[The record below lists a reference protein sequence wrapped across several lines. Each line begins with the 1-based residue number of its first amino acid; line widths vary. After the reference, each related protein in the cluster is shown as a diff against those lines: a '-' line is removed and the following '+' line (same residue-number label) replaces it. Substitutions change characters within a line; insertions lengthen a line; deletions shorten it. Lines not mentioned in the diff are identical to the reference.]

1 MKKVAAL
8 KKFTIL
14 SSRSLYRKLYLWFR
28 VTALTAS
35 SFFFPAS
42 AFAQGPTRNANLTF
56 GGVGVDPAKRSV
68 GDVVSNALLIVFIAA
83 GLAVL
88 VFLIIGAFRWI
99 TSGGDKEA
107 IGKARG
113 TIVNALIGLAI
124 LALAFFITVLFG
136 QILNINILDFGELP
150 TLNDAPKILNQN

>member
-1 MKKVAAL
+1 MKKLAAL
-8 KKFTIL
+8 
-14 SSRSLYRKLYLWFR
+14 
-28 VTALTAS
+28 AS
-35 SFFFPAS
+35 SLGYLLTLGTVY
-42 AFAQGPTRNANLTF
+42 AQTTNVTNTNITF
-56 GGVGVDPAKRSV
+56 GGVGVDPSRRSL

-88 VFLIIGAFRWI
+88 IFLIIGAFRWI

-107 IGKARG
+107 IAKARG

-136 QILNINILDFGELP
+136 QILNINILNFGKLP
-150 TLNDAPKILNQN
+150 SLNEEPRILNNTSP

>member
-1 MKKVAAL
+1 MKKVAAA
-8 KKFTIL
+8 I
-14 SSRSLYRKLYLWFR
+14 SSLGYLLTFGTVYAETTN
-28 VTALTAS
+28 VTNT
-35 SFFFPAS
+35 
-42 AFAQGPTRNANLTF
+42 NITF
-56 GGVGVDPAKRSV
+56 GGVGVDPTTRSL
-68 GDVVSNALLIVFIAA
+68 GDVISNALLIVFIAA

-88 VFLIIGAFRWI
+88 IYLIIGAFKWI

-136 QILNINILDFGELP
+136 QILNINILNFGKLP
-150 TLNDAPKILNQN
+150 SLNEQPRVLNNTSP

>member
-8 KKFTIL
+8 ITT
-14 SSRSLYRKLYLWFR
+14 SAGYLVSFGL
-28 VTALTAS
+28 AL
-35 SFFFPAS
+35 
-42 AFAQGPTRNANLTF
+42 AQPTRETKITF
-56 GGVGVDPAKRSV
+56 GGAGVDPNQRSV
-68 GDVVSNALLIVFIAA
+68 GDVISNALMIVFIAA

-88 VFLIIGAFRWI
+88 VYLIIGAFKWI
-99 TSGGDKEA
+99 TSGGDKDA

-136 QILNINILDFGELP
+136 QILNINILDFQELP
-150 TLNDAPKILNQN
+150 TLNQAPRTTP

>member
-1 MKKVAAL
+1 MNKV
-8 KKFTIL
+8 
-14 SSRSLYRKLYLWFR
+14 
-28 VTALTAS
+28 
-35 SFFFPAS
+35 S
-42 AFAQGPTRNANLTF
+42 AFMTKSPAMLITSAGYLLSYGITLAQGPTRNTNITF
-56 GGVGVDPAKRSV
+56 SGGVDPTTRSL
-68 GDVVSNALLIVFIAA
+68 GDVISNALLIVFIAA

-88 VFLIIGAFRWI
+88 VYLIIGAFKWI

-136 QILNINILDFGELP
+136 QILNINILNFGELP
-150 TLNDAPKILNQN
+150 TLNSQPRTLNQTQ

>member
-1 MKKVAAL
+1 MKKLSAL
-8 KKFTIL
+8 I
-14 SSRSLYRKLYLWFR
+14 
-28 VTALTAS
+28 
-35 SFFFPAS
+35 AS
-42 AFAQGPTRNANLTF
+42 AGYLLTLGTVYAQGPTRNTNITF

-68 GDVVSNALLIVFIAA
+68 GDVISNSLTIVFIAA

-88 VFLIIGAFRWI
+88 IFLIIGAFRWI
-99 TSGGDKEA
+99 TSSGDKEA

-136 QILNINILDFGELP
+136 QILNINILNFGDLP
-150 TLNDAPKILNQN
+150 SLNDTPRTLNNTP